1 MTKWV
6 ILLLAIISGLVT
18 AFFLKTLDVI
28 TSIREDNSS
37 LIWFL
42 TMGGLII
49 VWMYRNFGEKATRG
63 NLHIKDTYRVKDEL
77 GQASITPLVYF
88 STLITHLFGG
98 SAGREGTAIQM
109 SFGIGAYLQGIF
121 PQIVIDKK
129 LIIQCAVAAGFS
141 AVFGTPVAGFL
152 FSLEYLNDWKKKSSE
167 FVYII
172 GASFIAHFT
181 VWGLGVK
188 HTDYHY
194 SLNEPWSLRLIL
206 FALLFVVVAYL
217 VGWSY
222 RYISQ
227 RVSEMM
233 KHFFTNEFLRVLVGG
248 VLLVL
253 VIFLLGTTR
262 HIGLGVSV
270 IEESFTLYQNGS
282 DWVIKLLLTAF
293 TLAAGY
299 RGGDVTPLFFVGA
312 TLGSWFAGWINAP
325 AAIFAS
331 IGFVVVFGS
340 VYKTPLTT
348 LVLFVELFIL

>member
-18 AFFLKTLDVI
+18 AFFLKTLDAI
-28 TSIREDNSS
+28 ASIREDNSS
-37 LIWFL
+37 LIWLLPF
-42 TMGGLII
+42 GGLII
-49 VWMYRNFGEKATRG
+49 VWLYRNFGEKATRG
-63 NLHIKDTYRVKDEL
+63 NLHIKDTYRIKDEQ

-88 STLITHLFGG
+88 GTLITHLFGG
-98 SAGREGTAIQM
+98 SAGREGTAVQM

-121 PQIVIDKK
+121 PAVKEDKK
-129 LIIQCAVAAGFS
+129 LIIQSAVAAGFS

-152 FSLEYLNDWKKKSSE
+152 FSMEYLNDWKKKSWE
-167 FVYII
+167 LVYII

-181 VWGLGVK
+181 VLGLGVK

-194 SLNEPWSLRLIL
+194 TLNDPWSLRLIL
-206 FALLFVVVAYL
+206 FALLFVLVSYL
-217 VGWSY
+217 VGWGY

-227 RVSEMM
+227 RMSEMM

-253 VIFLLGTTR
+253 MIYLLGTTR
-262 HIGLGVSV
+262 HIGLGVAV

-282 DWVIKLLLTAF
+282 DWIIKLLLTAF
-293 TLAAGY
+293 TLAVGF
-299 RGGDVTPLFFVGA
+299 RGGDVTPLFFIGA

-325 AAIFAS
+325 AAVFAS
-331 IGFVVVFGS
+331 IGFVLVFGS
-340 VYKTPLTT
+340 AYKTPLTT
-348 LVLFVELFIL
+348 LVLFVELFLL